1 VKSLTL
7 SVLATFVAGQA
18 LCAAYAPA
26 AETIRSPAGAAAAT
40 PPIRIKSGESRS
52 GAEAARALEAYLA
65 GDLPLAR
72 LSYVATL
79 TREPRHRAA
88 LLGMAT
94 IALRQDQL
102 TIAED
107 YYLQAIE
114 ADPHDAWAQAGL
126 LNLKA
131 MSEPLAAESRL
142 KSLAQAQPGIFF
154 PHFVLG
160 NLYAALGRW
169 NEARRAYQRAVGSDP
184 GNPDALFNLAVGLDH
199 LRQPALAAGYYRQA
213 LAAAEKRPIAAS
225 RAAIVARLAELA
237 ATGAQ

>member
-1 VKSLTL
+1 MKPLAL
-7 SVLATFVAGQA
+7 CFLATLVAGQA
-18 LCAAYAPA
+18 LCAAHAAAADAIRAP
-26 AETIRSPAGAAAAT
+26 AAAAT
-40 PPIRIKSGESRS
+40 PIRIKSGESRS

-72 LSYVATL
+72 LSYLAVL
-79 TREPRHRAA
+79 THEPRHRAA

-94 IALRQDQL
+94 IALRQEQFSV
-102 TIAED
+102 AED

-114 ADPHDAWAQAGL
+114 ADPHDVWAQAGL

-131 MSEPLAAESRL
+131 LSEPPAAESRL
-142 KSLAQAQPGIFF
+142 KSLAQAQPGNFL

-169 NEARRAYQRAVGSDP
+169 NEAHRAYRRAVGSDP

-199 LRQPALAAGYYRQA
+199 LRQPALAASYYRQA
-213 LAAAEKRPIAAS
+213 LAAAEKRPMVTS
-225 RAAIVARLAELA
+225 RAAIAARLDELA
-237 ATGAQ
+237 AASAQ